1 MDFVRAGFTS
11 IQNHVRESLDISE
24 KRNIIA
30 SMIAGLL
37 VSSSALQFP
46 NYVELVYL

>member
-1 MDFVRAGFTS
+1 MDFIRNGVTS
-11 IQNHVRESLDISE
+11 LQNHIRESLDISE

-37 VSSSALQFP
+37 VSLNIQR
-46 NYVELVYL
+46 ETTLVLDS